1 MSNVV
6 IAVATS
12 TVFVVVG
19 AAAQPRPDFSGEW
32 HRDNA
37 RSDAAA
43 YSDAPGPVS
52 AAITQTASEIRITTT
67 TSRGTTT
74 AIYAFATPAGP
85 QLRGTPAARWQG
97 EALLT
102 DAIRDI
108 RGQSVTVQQ
117 TRRLARDGREM
128 IVESVVNVQHG
139 YSAVG
144 AKTYGAARDVFVR
157 VPQQ

>member
-6 IAVATS
+6 IAVAIS
-12 TVFVVVG
+12 TVLAVG

-32 HRDNA
+32 HLDNA

-43 YSDAPGPVS
+43 YSDAPGPVA

-74 AIYAFATPAGP
+74 ATYAFATPAGP
-85 QLRGTPAARWQG
+85 QLRGVPVARWQG

-102 DAIRDI
+102 EAIRDI

-117 TRRLARDGREM
+117 TRRLAHDGREM

-144 AKTYGAARDVFVR
+144 AKTYGAARDVFVKVSR
-157 VPQQ
+157 Q